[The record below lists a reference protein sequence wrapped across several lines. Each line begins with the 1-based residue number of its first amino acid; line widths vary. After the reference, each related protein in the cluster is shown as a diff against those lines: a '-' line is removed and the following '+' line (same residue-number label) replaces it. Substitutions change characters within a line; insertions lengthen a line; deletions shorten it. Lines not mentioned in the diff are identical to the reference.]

1 MSLDVES
8 VPEDSEVLSVP
19 GGVTVSWDVNVP
31 GLNFTGQF
39 SG

>member
-19 GGVTVSWDVNVP
+19 GGVIVTWDINVP

>member
-19 GGVTVSWDVNVP
+19 GGVIASWDVKVI
-31 GLNFTGQF
+31 GLNCTGQF